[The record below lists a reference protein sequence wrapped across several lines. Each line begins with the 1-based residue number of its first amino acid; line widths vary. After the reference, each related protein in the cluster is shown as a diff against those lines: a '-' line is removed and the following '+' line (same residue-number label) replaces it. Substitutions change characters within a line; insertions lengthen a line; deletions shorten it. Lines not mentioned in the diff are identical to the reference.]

1 MSPTPVPRYVQHRE
15 GKEEQLPSPTQTSCR
30 AFQTLSHHREKRHSS
45 RGTKLGEGCRNQG
58 CREGAAFKQR
68 DLAGTRRERQ
78 GSGSEASNPRG
89 CGCLQRPQL
98 PAFQQGDAHPAKHS
112 PSRCLSYNHSIS
124 NVGKDLHDHPVQTPT
139 YHHHFLPTK
148 PRPSLQHPV
157 SLEHLQGQ
165 ELYHLPRQPAPA
177 ADHPLGE
184 VLLHIQPQSP
194 LMQPE
199 AIPSNPSTSSTGEED
214 HPHLN
219 TTSRHVTGQREKVFP
234 VPPLLHT
241 KESHFPQ
248 PLPITLVLY
257 TPHSFI
263 ALLWTHCRLSGSPS

>member
-1 MSPTPVPRYVQHRE
+1 MSPTPVPRYVQHRR
-15 GKEEQLPSPTQTSCR
+15 GKEETLPSPTQTSCR

-165 ELYHLPRQPAPA
+165 ELYHLPGQPIPA
-177 ADHPLGE
+177 ADHSLGE
-184 VLLHIQPQSP
+184 GLH
-194 LMQPE
+194 
-199 AIPSNPSTSSTGEED
+199 N
-214 HPHLN
+214 
-219 TTSRHVTGQREKVFP
+219 
-234 VPPLLHT
+234 
-241 KESHFPQ
+241 
-248 PLPITLVLY
+248 
-257 TPHSFI
+257 
-263 ALLWTHCRLSGSPS
+263 

>member
-1 MSPTPVPRYVQHRE
+1 MSPTPVPRYVQHRR
-15 GKEEQLPSPTQTSCR
+15 GKEETLPSPTQTSCR

-112 PSRCLSYNHSIS
+112 PTRCLSDNHSIS

-165 ELYHLPRQPAPA
+165 ELYHLPGQWLTT
-177 ADHPLGE
+177 HWE
-184 VLLHIQPQSP
+184 KFFF
-194 LMQPE
+194 
-199 AIPSNPSTSSTGEED
+199 PSNLNLPSCNLR
-214 HPHLN
+214 PFLLILAL
-219 TTSRHVTGQREKVFP
+219 VPREKRTTP
-234 VPPLLHT
+234 T
-241 KESHFPQ
+241 STQ
-248 PLPITLVLY
+248 PLVT
-257 TPHSFI
+257 
-263 ALLWTHCRLSGSPS
+263 

>member
-1 MSPTPVPRYVQHRE
+1 MSPTPVPRYVQHRR
-15 GKEEQLPSPTQTSCR
+15 GKEETLPSPTQTSCR

-45 RGTKLGEGCRNQG
+45 RGTKLREGCRNQG
-58 CREGAAFKQR
+58 CHQGAAFKQR

-124 NVGKDLHDHPVQTPT
+124 NVGKDLHDHPVQTFT

-165 ELYHLPRQPAPA
+165 ELYHLPGQPAPA

-184 VLLHIQPQSP
+184 VVLPIQPQSP

-199 AIPSNPSTSSTGEED
+199 AIPSSPSTSSMREEEHTHLHITSCPSRNWTEGEGLPCASSS
-214 HPHLN
+214 PH
-219 TTSRHVTGQREKVFP
+219 
-234 VPPLLHT
+234 
-241 KESHFPQ
+241 
-248 PLPITLVLY
+248 
-257 TPHSFI
+257 
-263 ALLWTHCRLSGSPS
+263 